1 MRKISFKGKRV
12 DNNEWE
18 YGYLCRY
25 GFAGKEKYY
34 IIPYYASDLYG
45 IEVDPETVS
54 QYTGLTDNNS
64 KKIFVNDVLEIIS
77 KIRIWDDDTFDYAN
91 VERTDLAIVL
101 DDEKTG
107 GYRLK
112 VYHKGNYKRISK
124 FSFNHLI
131 YYKAKIVGN
140 IYDNPELI
148 K

>member
-1 MRKISFKGKRV
+1 MREILFRGKDVKGNWHIGLLAHIGNAWYISNK
-12 DNNEWE
+12 
-18 YGYLCRY
+18 
-25 GFAGKEKYY
+25 AGISNAY
-34 IIPYYASDLYG
+34 
-45 IEVDPETVS
+45 EVIPETVS

-77 KIRIWDDDTFDYAN
+77 KITIWDDDTFDYAI

-101 DDEKTG
+101 DDQKTG

-131 YYKAKIVGN
+131 YYKAKVVGN
-140 IYDNPELI
+140 MYDNHELI

>member
-1 MRKISFKGKRV
+1 MREILFKGKRK
-12 DNNEWE
+12 DNGEWV
-18 YGYLCRY
+18 YGDLLTVS
-25 GFAGKEKYY
+25 ANN
-34 IIPYYASDLYG
+34 YASIVEQKSIALNY
-45 IEVDPETVS
+45 EVDLKTIG
-54 QYTGLTDNNS
+54 QYTGLTDNNG

-77 KIRIWDDDTFDYAN
+77 KISIWDDDIFDYAI

-131 YYKAKIVGN
+131 YYKAKVVGN
-140 IYDNPELI
+140 MYDNPELI